1 MKTLNLILKVLLM
14 LFVVSSCSKNDENS
28 IEKPQE
34 KAIFYESTA
43 TITGRD
49 LAMCVC
55 CGDWKIIID
64 GIVYPANIQLP
75 FIHQFKFLP
84 SNSNINLETA
94 TFPLNVKIN
103 WSIDNNTC
111 NGGYGR
117 IVIDD
122 IALN

>member
-1 MKTLNLILKVLLM
+1 MKNRSLSIVLLS
-14 LFVVSSCSKNDENS
+14 LFSFSNCSKNEEII

-34 KAIFYESTA
+34 KVIVYESTA
-43 TITGRD
+43 KIVGRD
-49 LAMCVC
+49 MKLCGC

-64 GIVYPANIQLP
+64 NMVYPANIPLP
-75 FIHQFKFLP
+75 FIHQFEYLP
-84 SNSNINLETA
+84 TNSNINLETA

-103 WSIDNNTC
+103 WSVDNNTC
-111 NGGYGR
+111 NGENGR